1 MHRMGGIAGR
11 NPTVNANTLDLA
23 AGFLPGLQPPLRNHR
38 LFRDAYV
45 CMMRTDVR
53 VHWHERHEQ
62 DPGNRRLR
70 AVLTE
75 LYADPGR
82 NSARGTARAR

>member
-1 MHRMGGIAGR
+1 MSRMVGIAGR
-11 NPTVNANTLDLA
+11 NPTVNANELDLA
-23 AGFLPGLQPPLRNHR
+23 AGFLPGLQPPLRR

-45 CMMRTDVR
+45 RMMRTDVR

-62 DPGNRRLR
+62 DPGNRWLR
-70 AVLTE
+70 EVLIE
-75 LYADPGR
+75 RYADRGR